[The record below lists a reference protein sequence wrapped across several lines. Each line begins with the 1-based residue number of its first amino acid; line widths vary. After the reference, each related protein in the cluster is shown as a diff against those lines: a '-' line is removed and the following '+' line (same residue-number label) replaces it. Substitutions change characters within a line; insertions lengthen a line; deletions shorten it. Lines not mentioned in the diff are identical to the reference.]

1 MDVTPL
7 YSLWSWSRILRPRVR
22 KDREHLLYQCPALF
36 GREVSRVDG
45 LFLALESTE
54 LGLLG
59 EVAVYNVDDGVDL
72 LARELVIAAEQL
84 APHSGYLLVSV
95 TVCSAKRRRELPSS

>member
-22 KDREHLLYQCPALF
+22 KDREHLLYQHPALIR
-36 GREVSRVDG
+36 REVSGVEG
-45 LFLALESTE
+45 LFLALESME

-59 EVAVYNVDDGVDL
+59 EVAVDNVDDGVDL
-72 LARELVIAAEQL
+72 LARQPVSAAE
-84 APHSGYLLVSV
+84 
-95 TVCSAKRRRELPSS
+95 

>member
-22 KDREHLLYQCPALF
+22 KDREHLLYQSPALIR
-36 GREVSRVDG
+36 REVSRVDG
-45 LFLALESTE
+45 LFLALKPAE

-59 EVAVYNVDDGVDL
+59 EIPVYNVNDSVDL
-72 LARELVIAAEQL
+72 LAREPVTAAE
-84 APHSGYLLVSV
+84 
-95 TVCSAKRRRELPSS
+95 

>member
-7 YSLWSWSRILRPRVR
+7 CSLWSWSRILRPRVR
-22 KDREHLLYQCPALF
+22 QDCEHLLYQCPVLF

-59 EVAVYNVDDGVDL
+59 EVAVCNVNDSVDL
-72 LARELVIAAEQL
+72 LARE
-84 APHSGYLLVSV
+84 PV
-95 TVCSAKRRRELPSS
+95 TATE